1 MAASSARSTGWM
13 RRRRHASEHQR
24 TSSQPLASERRQV
37 MLRPQPLQTFGAGGA
52 APAKDGPPV
61 RSVSTRFGYCTDM
74 TTSSALMPLSAAPS
88 RRRRLAAAILALS
101 VMLVGCGRGGSDDT
115 DLGAP
120 SVEPGQAIP
129 VSGRSGLVLWDLS
142 PSGTYVF
149 VKDSEEDAPVP
160 ADSAAITAAADAIK
174 AWLDTVLSERNRG
187 ETTTVDATEVDGRAF
202 ATAIG
207 ADGPQTDGF
216 PNLQVSGATYL
227 IEIGYLGKP
236 GWAQARVESTLT
248 DTTGASAD
256 TVRLDTFLFAIDE
269 SGGLEFLGLEVAP

>member
-1 MAASSARSTGWM
+1 M
-13 RRRRHASEHQR
+13 
-24 TSSQPLASERRQV
+24 P
-37 MLRPQPLQTFGAGGA
+37 
-52 APAKDGPPV
+52 
-61 RSVSTRFGYCTDM
+61 RSVPSP
-74 TTSSALMPLSAAPS
+74 SAPS
-88 RRRRLAAAILALS
+88 RRRRLVAAALAVS
-101 VMLVGCGRGGSDDT
+101 IVLVGCGRGGGEDEPA
-115 DLGAP
+115 AP
-120 SVEPGQAIP
+120 VIEAGQATP

-149 VKDSEEDAPVP
+149 VQGSADDEAVP
-160 ADSAAITAAADAIK
+160 ADSAAITAAAEAIK

-207 ADGPQTDGF
+207 ADGPQTNGF

-227 IEIGYLGKP
+227 IEIGYLGTP

-248 DTTGASAD
+248 DATGATAD
-256 TVRLDTFLFAIDE
+256 TVRLDTFLFAITE

>member
-1 MAASSARSTGWM
+1 MST
-13 RRRRHASEHQR
+13 SP
-24 TSSQPLASERRQV
+24 T
-37 MLRPQPLQTFGAGGA
+37 
-52 APAKDGPPV
+52 
-61 RSVSTRFGYCTDM
+61 
-74 TTSSALMPLSAAPS
+74 LMPLSAAPS
-88 RRRRLAAAILALS
+88 RRRRLAAAALALS
-101 VMLVGCGRGGSDDT
+101 IALVGCGRGDDT

-129 VSGRSGLVLWDLS
+129 VSGRSGLVLWDVS

-149 VKDSEEDAPVP
+149 VKDSEADEPVP
-160 ADSAAITAAADAIK
+160 ADSAAITAAADAVK

-248 DTTGASAD
+248 DATGASAD